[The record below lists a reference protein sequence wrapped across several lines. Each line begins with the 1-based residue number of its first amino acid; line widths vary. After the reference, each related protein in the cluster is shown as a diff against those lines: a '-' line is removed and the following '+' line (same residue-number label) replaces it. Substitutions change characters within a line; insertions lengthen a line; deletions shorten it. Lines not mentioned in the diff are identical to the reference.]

1 MLFNHEAFAKG
12 EKAKKGDFRSLEEF
26 ACDLIYGKDE
36 NCKHLKAVH
45 RSIARG
51 VSWSTKH
58 SMSGLLEYSPL
69 FVTGLAEI
77 PVKGELLC
85 MQQGGTA
92 GPRQ

>member
-51 VSWSTKH
+51 VS
-58 SMSGLLEYSPL
+58 
-69 FVTGLAEI
+69 
-77 PVKGELLC
+77 
-85 MQQGGTA
+85 
-92 GPRQ
+92 